1 MGLFEVITFTNDVL
15 ELTMIKCTSERERN
29 QLYSVKG

>member
-1 MGLFEVITFTNDVL
+1 MGLFEDLTFTNDVL
-15 ELTMIKCTSERERN
+15 ELTMIKYTSERERN